1 MLLSATVMF
10 KRDLLAALVLLGMT
24 ASCTRPE
31 PAVGEDARSSAAR
44 LTTQAPAGDVAQA
57 VHGLNDFTLSLH
69 RRTASA
75 TENVI
80 TSPTSITTALGMASA
95 GAAGTTL
102 DAFRSTLNVTLP
114 QADFHSAMNTLDR
127 ALTSRGQ
134 GQQGTNGRPFSLS
147 IVNQTFAQKGF
158 HLEPGYLDLL
168 AQQYG
173 TGLKLLDFKSQ
184 PEPARLAINE
194 FVSFHTADLIPELLA
209 QGSITSDT
217 RVVLA
222 NAVYFNASWQSPF
235 EKNDT
240 SPGAFTL
247 LSGASVQVPMM
258 RDGDHS
264 ARSATVAGVEVV
276 ELPYQGDEVSM
287 LLLMPPAGGL
297 PALES
302 SLDAAKLDSYVAALT
317 PGQLEFSMP
326 KFEIDLETKLVGP
339 LSAQGLGVAFS
350 SDADF
355 SAMTGDRSLSITD
368 VVHHAVIKVT
378 EEGTEAAGATAIVF
392 GVTSI
397 PQTRPVHV
405 DRPFVFFIRDN
416 ATGALLFM
424 GHVVDP
430 H

>member
-1 MLLSATVMF
+1 ML
-10 KRDLLAALVLLGMT
+10 KRNLLAALVLLGMT
-24 ASCTRPE
+24 TSCTRAE
-31 PAVGEDARSSAAR
+31 PQAGEDAKSSAAR
-44 LTTQAPAGDVAQA
+44 LTTQAPAADVTAA
-57 VHGLNDFTLSLH
+57 VHGLNDFTLSLY
-69 RRTASA
+69 RRTSSA
-75 TENVI
+75 TANDI
-80 TSPTSITTALGMASA
+80 SSPTSITTALSMASA

-114 QADFHSAMNTLDR
+114 QPDFHSAMNTLDR

-134 GQQGTNGRPFSLS
+134 GQSGTKGRPFALT

-158 HLEPGYLDLL
+158 HLEPGYLALL

-173 TGLKLLDFKSQ
+173 TGLKLLDFQKQ
-184 PEPARLAINE
+184 PEPARHAIND
-194 FVSFHTADLIPELLA
+194 FVSFHTADLIPELLS
-209 QGSITSDT
+209 QGSITPDT

-222 NAVYFNASWQSPF
+222 NAVYFDASWASPF
-235 EKNDT
+235 EKNNT
-240 SPGAFTL
+240 SNGAFTL
-247 LSGASVQVPMM
+247 LDGTAAQVPMM
-258 RDGDHS
+258 RDNEHS
-264 ARSATVAGVEVV
+264 APSATVGGVEVV
-276 ELPYQGDEVSM
+276 SLPYAGDEVSM
-287 LLLMPPAGGL
+287 LLLIPPAGGL

-302 SLDAAKLDSYVAALT
+302 SLDAAKLDAYVAALT
-317 PGQLEFSMP
+317 PGLLDFSMP
-326 KFEIDLETKLVGP
+326 KFQIDLETKLAGP
-339 LSAQGLGVAFS
+339 LAAQGLGIAFGG
-350 SDADF
+350 DADF

-368 VVHHAVIKVT
+368 IVHHAVIKVT

-430 H
+430 R